1 MYSPVEPPKYRQIM
15 TMIKSQIS
23 TGALGPG
30 DRLPTVRELAE
41 TWNVSHAT
49 ATKAQRELCREG
61 YAHVVGNAT
70 YVRDRGPDLTVKRL
84 LWGSRSRAAAGR
96 LGYGEFGGPA
106 QLPGWV
112 EITAAGLV
120 PAPDYVADVME
131 LPRGSEVL
139 RVERVQRWSP
149 GPNVKGHAHT
159 AAPPR
164 PYELSVHWYPAAWA
178 EISPQMLVTGL
189 NDGNSPMTD
198 NGYGAQ
204 LAEEAT
210 GRRPTAGLE
219 AYHARHADEREA
231 RLLEVAVGSTVL
243 GCVETWQDDDGVTEY
258 RETVMPMGVTRMLQ
272 HRPLDESDPVGD
284 GE

>member
-120 PAPDYVADVME
+120 PAPSSAGRPVRTSRATRTRR
-131 LPRGSEVL
+131 PRPDRMSCRCTGI
-139 RVERVQRWSP
+139 RRP
-149 GPNVKGHAHT
+149 GPRSA
-159 AAPPR
+159 
-164 PYELSVHWYPAAWA
+164 
-178 EISPQMLVTGL
+178 
-189 NDGNSPMTD
+189 
-198 NGYGAQ
+198 
-204 LAEEAT
+204 
-210 GRRPTAGLE
+210 RR
-219 AYHARHADEREA
+219 
-231 RLLEVAVGSTVL
+231 
-243 GCVETWQDDDGVTEY
+243 CW
-258 RETVMPMGVTRMLQ
+258 
-272 HRPLDESDPVGD
+272 
-284 GE
+284 